1 MLTLHFYSVTI
12 MSLNKVTGMK
22 KLLTGLLVALFA
34 SASITTATAHA
45 APPQTSITGV
55 VTENQMSVAGAS
67 VTVVCNGHTET
78 DTTNAQGAYLVN
90 YLSADCPFGVTVKVT
105 ATKDGKSGVKS
116 GTVRGITT
124 KLNLAIVDVEIPE
137 YGIIGAL
144 AAGGTGVGMVY
155 YIRRRQQQTQL

>member
-1 MLTLHFYSVTI
+1 
-12 MSLNKVTGMK
+12 MK
-22 KLLTGLLVALFA
+22 KLLTGLLVATFATVSMA
-34 SASITTATAHA
+34 SASASA

-55 VTENQMSVAGAS
+55 VTENQTAVMGAS

-90 YLSADCPFGVTVKVT
+90 YPSADCPFGETVKVT

-116 GTVRGITT
+116 GTVRGVTT

-137 YGIIGAL
+137 YGVIGAF
-144 AAGGTGVGMVY
+144 AAGGTGIGMVY
-155 YIRRRQQQTQL
+155 YMRRRQQQTQL